1 MYRGGGR
8 RGLYRGA
15 AVYCTARDY
24 SSRAVNSLFYYGS
37 VVVVTEREEDR
48 KGLGSRSG
56 FDCGL
61 RSSFFLLET
70 FSKTGQTLR
79 WL

>member
-8 RGLYRGA
+8 RELYRGA
-15 AVYCTARDY
+15 AVRARDY
-24 SSRAVNSLFYYGS
+24 SSRA
-37 VVVVTEREEDR
+37 VVTEREEDR